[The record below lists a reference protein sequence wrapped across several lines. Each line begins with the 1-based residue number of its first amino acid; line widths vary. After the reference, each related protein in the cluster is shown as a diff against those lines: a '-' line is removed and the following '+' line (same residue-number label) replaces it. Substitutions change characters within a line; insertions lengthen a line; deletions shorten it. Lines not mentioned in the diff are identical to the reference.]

1 MGHVDLINMLYKSD
15 LRSFLSYFL
24 KMEVEYDNV
33 KHDIYIGA
41 GQGNLKH
48 FNAKYI
54 GAGIWKSVLV
64 CIASSSNFHG
74 GGRYERHRAQKR
86 KHSSQHTFWI
96 DF

>member
-64 CIASSSNFHG
+64 RIASSSFMEEEEMRDIELRRENTKV
-74 GGRYERHRAQKR
+74 ANTMK
-86 KHSSQHTFWI
+86 S
-96 DF
+96 